1 MTEEEYKFL
10 EVIYQRGAIHEPS
23 LVNYLEGKIEE
34 PQTDKSQAITKIFK
48 RFQQS
53 GLIDNQHEDVYEIT
67 ELGKEKFRELNR
79 DRKHMYRKPSHTNPF
94 KKIKSFRPDSRFW
107 RATLILAIIASIL
120 ISMIISRW
128 DQLSNLFREVWP

>member
-10 EVIYQRGAIHEPS
+10 EVIYQQGAIHEPS
-23 LVNYLEGKIEE
+23 LVNYLEGKIEDTQ
-34 PQTDKSQAITKIFK
+34 PDKSQAITKIFK

-53 GLIDNQHEDVYEIT
+53 GLIDNQHEDVFQIT

-79 DRKHMYRKPSHTNPF
+79 DRKHRLNKPANTNPF

-107 RATLILAIIASIL
+107 RATLILTIIISIL
-120 ISMIISRW
+120 ISMIINRW
-128 DQLSNLFREVWP
+128 DQLSNLFREIWP